1 MSLCPIQRAGN
12 ADLKYLRVNISHSK
26 NSSGI
31 APDFHKLTVS
41 GQTTPG
47 YVVEPIIAFLSESV
61 NFFYINSCFF
71 RKKGRYFMHFRFIY
85 YVFLY
90 LTVGVLANQ
99 VQYRKVL
106 SVRILAKMSPRG
118 RAAMI
123 RIAAANQEAAV
134 ASDII
139 PRL

>member
-12 ADLKYLRVNISHSK
+12 ADLKYFRVNISHSK

-61 NFFYINSCFF
+61 NFFYINSCFSNG
-71 RKKGRYFMHFRFIY
+71 KRYFMHFRFIY

-90 LTVGVLANQ
+90 LTGGVLANQ

>member
-71 RKKGRYFMHFRFIY
+71 RKKGNTFIHFRFIY

-90 LTVGVLANQ
+90 LTGGVLANQ

>member
-12 ADLKYLRVNISHSK
+12 ADLKYFRVNISHSK

-71 RKKGRYFMHFRFIY
+71 RKKGRYFHAFSFY

-90 LTVGVLANQ
+90 LTGGVLANQ

>member
-1 MSLCPIQRAGN
+1 MPQTDR
-12 ADLKYLRVNISHSK
+12 
-26 NSSGI
+26 
-31 APDFHKLTVS
+31 FS

-71 RKKGRYFMHFRFIY
+71 RKKGDTFMRFRFIY

-90 LTVGVLANQ
+90 LTGGVLANQ

>member
-71 RKKGRYFMHFRFIY
+71 RKKGDTFMHFRFIY

-90 LTVGVLANQ
+90 LTGGVLANQ

>member
-71 RKKGRYFMHFRFIY
+71 RKKGQYFHTFRFIY

-90 LTVGVLANQ
+90 LTGGVLANQ

>member
-71 RKKGRYFMHFRFIY
+71 RKKDDTFMHFRFIY

-90 LTVGVLANQ
+90 LTGGVLANQ

>member
-12 ADLKYLRVNISHSK
+12 ADLKYFRVNISHSK

-47 YVVEPIIAFLSESV
+47 YVVESIIAFLSESV

-71 RKKGRYFMHFRFIY
+71 RKKGRDFHAFSFYLLR
-85 YVFLY
+85 FLY
-90 LTVGVLANQ
+90 LTGGVLANQ

>member
-12 ADLKYLRVNISHSK
+12 ADLKYFRVNISHSK

-41 GQTTPG
+41 GKTTPG

-61 NFFYINSCFF
+61 HFFYINSCFF
-71 RKKGRYFMHFRFIY
+71 RKKGRYFHAFSFYLVRFS
-85 YVFLY
+85 VSDR
-90 LTVGVLANQ
+90 GVLANQ

>member
-71 RKKGRYFMHFRFIY
+71 RKKGNTFMYFRFIY

-90 LTVGVLANQ
+90 LTGGVLANQ

>member
-71 RKKGRYFMHFRFIY
+71 RKKGRDFHAFSFYLLRFS
-85 YVFLY
+85 VSDHG
-90 LTVGVLANQ
+90 GVLAESGTIS
-99 VQYRKVL
+99 KG
-106 SVRILAKMSPRG
+106 SVGQDPCEDESQGESRYDQNRG
-118 RAAMI
+118 G
-123 RIAAANQEAAV
+123 EPG
-134 ASDII
+134 SGCGK
-139 PRL
+139 

>member
-61 NFFYINSCFF
+61 NFFYIN
-71 RKKGRYFMHFRFIY
+71 FRFIY

-90 LTVGVLANQ
+90 LTGGVLANQ